1 MFILSADKTEQMETP
16 INSKVTFKMVKVE
29 IYTTKVT
36 AQFSVWEKALLWW
49 GMFIFVTYE
58 QINFCSS
65 TSIYGKLL
73 HLWLNISVWEK
84 KFSFP
89 SSLLLDIYTTSV
101 SKSVKKCLDAGVKPD
116 SSRANIKLWF
126 ESEKEH

>member
-1 MFILSADKTEQMETP
+1 MCTYVHVKCDDRIQNTQHFRENRALQDTLVLFILSADKTEQMETP

-29 IYTTKVT
+29 ISTTKFT

-84 KFSFP
+84 TFSFP
-89 SSLLLDIYTTSV
+89 SSLLLDI
-101 SKSVKKCLDAGVKPD
+101 
-116 SSRANIKLWF
+116 
-126 ESEKEH
+126 

>member
-16 INSKVTFKMVKVE
+16 VNSKVPFKMVKVG
-29 IYTTKVT
+29 ISTTKFT
-36 AQFSVWEKALLWW
+36 AQLSVWGKALLWW

-58 QINFCSS
+58 QMTFCSS
-65 TSIYGKLL
+65 TGIYGKLL

-89 SSLLLDIYTTSV
+89 SSLLLGIYLNSV
-101 SKSVKKCLDAGVKPD
+101 
-116 SSRANIKLWF
+116 
-126 ESEKEH
+126 

>member
-29 IYTTKVT
+29 ISTTKFT

-101 SKSVKKCLDAGVKPD
+101 SKSVKKCLDTGVKPD
-116 SSRANIKLWF
+116 SSRANIKLW
-126 ESEKEH
+126 SE